1 MKQYP
6 TLGTRASP
14 LAMAQAKAV
23 AAALEKA
30 HGWPAASVEIRAIRT
45 SGDRIQDRPL
55 AEIGGK
61 ALWTKEL
68 DLMLQA
74 GETDFSVHS
83 MKDVESERPAAFTI
97 AAMLPRADVRDRM
110 IGAASVDALPA
121 GATVGT
127 SSPRRKAQLLN
138 RRPDLHIM
146 PIRGN
151 VQTRLDKIDRGDV
164 AATLLAAAGLDRLN
178 MAAGSPIALDEM
190 LPAPGQA
197 AIGVECRTEDDD
209 IRNLLAAINDLPTC
223 RCVEAER
230 AFSRQLGGTCH
241 SPVAALAEGDGDRIR
256 FRADLFSPDGAERV
270 SEDQLIEGAEEA
282 AALAA
287 EMLAKAPAS
296 IRAVFGG
303 AS

>member
-23 AAALEKA
+23 ATALEKV
-30 HGWPAASVEIRAIRT
+30 HGWPVESVEIRAIRT

-83 MKDVESERPAAFTI
+83 MKDVESQRPQAFTI
-97 AAMLPRADVRDRM
+97 AAMLPRADVRDRL
-110 IGAASVDALPA
+110 IGAASVDALRA

-164 AATLLAAAGLDRLN
+164 DATLLAAAGLDRLN
-178 MAAGSPIALDEM
+178 MATGSPIALDEM

-197 AIGVECRTEDDD
+197 AIGVECRTEDGD

-270 SEDQLIEGAEEA
+270 SKDQLIEGAEEA

>member
-23 AAALEKA
+23 ATALEKV
-30 HGWPAASVEIRAIRT
+30 HGWPVESVEIRAIRT

-83 MKDVESERPAAFTI
+83 MKDVESQRPQAFTI
-97 AAMLPRADVRDRM
+97 AAMLPRADVRDRL
-110 IGAASVDALPA
+110 IGAASVDALRT

-164 AATLLAAAGLDRLN
+164 DATLLAAAGLDRLN
-178 MAAGSPIALDEM
+178 MATGSPIALDEM

-197 AIGVECRTEDDD
+197 AIGVECRTEDGD

-270 SEDQLIEGAEEA
+270 SKEQLIEGAEEA

>member
-23 AAALEKA
+23 ATALEKV
-30 HGWPAASVEIRAIRT
+30 HGWPVESVEIRAIRT

-83 MKDVESERPAAFTI
+83 MKDVESQRPQAFTI
-97 AAMLPRADVRDRM
+97 AAMLPRADVRDRL
-110 IGAASVDALPA
+110 IGAASVDALRA

-164 AATLLAAAGLDRLN
+164 DATLLAAAGLDRLN
-178 MAAGSPIALDEM
+178 MATGSPIALDEM

-197 AIGVECRTEDDD
+197 AIGVECRTEDGD